1 MSNPANVGKP
11 LKIYG
16 VVLGVGI
23 VCSVSIASVYE
34 ATRPIIARNQIAL
47 RQSAI
52 LDVLPAAATS
62 TAFRL
67 DQSTNQFSQVSPNE
81 EGDNLVFAGFDH
93 DGKVVGFAIETQ
105 GMGYQDFIRLLYGY
119 SIEEK
124 AVIGV
129 RVLVSR
135 ETPGLGDRI
144 ETDTTFL
151 ANFSKLDVRLNKD
164 GTRLAHPIEFVKPG
178 TKTEPWQVDGIT
190 GATISS
196 RATAVMIGESA
207 AHWIPRI
214 ESRMNDFTLATGQE
228 P

>member
-1 MSNPANVGKP
+1 MSNRANVGEP

-16 VVLGVGI
+16 VVLCVGI

-34 ATRPIIARNQIAL
+34 VTRPIIARNQIAL
-47 RQSAI
+47 RQAAI
-52 LDVLPAAATS
+52 LDVLPAAAYV

-67 DQSTNQFSQVSPNE
+67 EASTDQFKQVSASE
-81 EGDNLVFAGFDH
+81 EGSDLVFAGFDPN
-93 DGKVVGFAIETQ
+93 GQLVGFAIETR

-119 SIEEK
+119 STDEK
-124 AVIGV
+124 AVIGI
-129 RVLVSR
+129 RVLASR

-144 ETDTTFL
+144 ETDTAFL
-151 ANFSKLDVRLNKD
+151 ANFSKLDVRLNED

-178 TKTEPWQVDGIT
+178 AKAEAWQVDGIT

-196 RATAVMIGESA
+196 RATAMMIGESA
-207 AHWIPRI
+207 AHWISRI
-214 ESRMNDFTLATGQE
+214 ESRMNDFTLATGKE